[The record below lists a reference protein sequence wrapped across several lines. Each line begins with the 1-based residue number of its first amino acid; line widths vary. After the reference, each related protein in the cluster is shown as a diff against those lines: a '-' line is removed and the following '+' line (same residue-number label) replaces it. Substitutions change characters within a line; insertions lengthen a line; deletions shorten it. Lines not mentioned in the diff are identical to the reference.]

1 MSIKKPSYVNGDD
14 VIATKSGWCYTP
26 NHNEVLVAIPHLD
39 KRLDQPDVP
48 EPEVPVEPEPE
59 TEPEEPV
66 TDPESDPE
74 TSE

>member
-59 TEPEEPV
+59 PETEP
-66 TDPESDPE
+66 
-74 TSE
+74 

>member
-48 EPEVPVEPEPE
+48 EVTEPEPEPE
-59 TEPEEPV
+59 T
-66 TDPESDPE
+66 
-74 TSE
+74 SE

>member
-48 EPEVPVEPEPE
+48 EVPAEPEV
-59 TEPEEPV
+59 PV
-66 TDPESDPE
+66 TDPEIIE
-74 TSE
+74 

>member
-48 EPEVPVEPEPE
+48 EV
-59 TEPEEPV
+59 TEPEVPV
-66 TDPESDPE
+66 TDPEIIE
-74 TSE
+74 

>member
-48 EPEVPVEPEPE
+48 EVTEPEVPAEP
-59 TEPEEPV
+59 EPEEPV
-66 TDPESDPE
+66 TDPE
-74 TSE
+74 TSV

>member
-1 MSIKKPSYVNGDD
+1 MSIKKPFYVNGDD

-48 EPEVPVEPEPE
+48 EVTEPEVPAEPEPE
-59 TEPEEPV
+59 PEP
-66 TDPESDPE
+66 
-74 TSE
+74 

>member
-48 EPEVPVEPEPE
+48 EVTEPEVPAEPEV
-59 TEPEEPV
+59 PV
-66 TDPESDPE
+66 TDPEIIE
-74 TSE
+74 

>member
-39 KRLDQPDVP
+39 KRLDQPDAPEVTEP
-48 EPEVPVEPEPE
+48 EPEPEPE
-59 TEPEEPV
+59 TEEPV
-66 TDPESDPE
+66 TDPE